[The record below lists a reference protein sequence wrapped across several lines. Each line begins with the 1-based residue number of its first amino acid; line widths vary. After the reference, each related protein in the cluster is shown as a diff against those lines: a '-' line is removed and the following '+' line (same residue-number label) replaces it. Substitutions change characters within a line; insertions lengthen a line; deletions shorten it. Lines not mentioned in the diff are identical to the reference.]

1 MLGSCLE
8 FRGADPGLNLRAKV
22 GEVEV
27 VFEEVWELLLSEL
40 LDISSILV
48 AKKGGPNVPIIDKG
62 GRLNVGLS

>member
-8 FRGADPGLNLRAKV
+8 LGGADPGLNLRAKV

-40 LDISSILV
+40 FDISSILV
-48 AKKGGPNVPIIDKG
+48 AKKGGPNVPVLNKG